1 MKKKKNI
8 KKMLII
14 LFIIIIL
21 VLIYL
26 LQFFSNKNQFDDIL
40 FLKLFSKYSNINVKK
55 ENIKNNQYFFDIS
68 YKNTQ
73 LKDINLLESHN
84 TMVYEK
90 IAPGTQGNFSIVLKS
105 NKKSRYNIKFESEN
119 EKPINLQ
126 FSAFSDGEIIVSNK
140 NSLEELSN
148 HLNGIIEKNQI
159 KVIIIN
165 WIWNYETDEFQD
177 IQDTKDSQKIRQY
190 KFNIKAIGEEI

>member
-1 MKKKKNI
+1 
-8 KKMLII
+8 MLII